1 MSQTNETNGNEAEV
15 VKCFGSR
22 AYALLKKPGDFEPQ
36 ECFYPRCLNAQIH
49 PLVSSFFNLGNER
62 IILRYCHLNPS
73 LHECLNYTP
82 AHFRWAGSDLFN
94 VTNAYGQRQMIIVE
108 TNSCPSG
115 QKSMPLL
122 SDIDEHGGSVLYV
135 FDRIFWLYILHT
147 SFTGDIHY
155 LQVQSFLFVE
165 SVFKMY
171 HTVLSTAFQ
180 SSLSQS
186 DPKLGGLAVIYDKN
200 EMEAIGYATVMADLT
215 HEPVWM
221 AEFYDGDPNPPVK
234 WDKGILYVRD
244 KDGKWHSIRACFRYV
259 TKAPWNRIPLKTQT
273 LVLNKIVSC
282 LAGGRNKM
290 MAARAY
296 ELFNA
301 EMSGTGLM
309 IRTPETLT
317 NISKSEIPLIVSSWG
332 GNAVIKVPYSNA
344 GQGVYI
350 VTNHKELY
358 EFMQIDHRYDKFVVQ
373 SLVGNASWSSVTREG
388 IQYRNIPD
396 KKGKTFVSDLRC
408 MVAVGDM
415 GGFRPVAIYARR
427 ARKPLLRK
435 LEDDPLTTGWEM
447 LGTNLSVKN
456 RDGSFSTESQRLVLM
471 DRNLALGISLDDL
484 IEGYVQTVLSVIA
497 IDKLATRLINSNT
510 GEFDMELFR
519 ALNPDDPLLEEILHQ

>member
-1 MSQTNETNGNEAEV
+1 MNQTNGNNVTASG
-15 VKCFGSR
+15 CFR
-22 AYALLKKPGDFEPQ
+22 FRTYALLKKPGDFEPQ

-62 IILRYCHLNPS
+62 IILRYCHLNP
-73 LHECLNYTP
+73 LVNEKKLRDCLNYIPT
-82 AHFRWAGSDLFN
+82 HFRWAGSDLFN
-94 VTNAYGQRQMIIVE
+94 VTNAHGQRQMIIVE

-122 SDIDEHGGSVLYV
+122 SDINEHGGY
-135 FDRIFWLYILHT
+135 Y
-147 SFTGDIHY
+147 
-155 LQVQSFLFVE
+155 
-165 SVFKMY
+165 
-171 HTVLSTAFQ
+171 TVLSTAFQ

-186 DPKLGGLAVIYDKN
+186 DPQLGGLAVIYDKN

-221 AEFYDGDPNPPVK
+221 AEFYDDDPNPPVK
-234 WDKGILYVRD
+234 WDGGILYVRD
-244 KDGKWHSIRACFRYV
+244 KENIWHSIRACFRYV
-259 TKAPWNRIPLKTQT
+259 TKAPWNRIPLKTKT
-273 LVLNKIVSC
+273 LVLNKVISC

-290 MAARAY
+290 MAAKAY

-317 NISKSEIPLIVSSWG
+317 NISKNEIPLIISSWG
-332 GNAVIKVPYSNA
+332 GNAVVKVPYSNA

-350 VTNHKELY
+350 ITDQKELDA
-358 EFMQIDHRYDKFVVQ
+358 FMQIDHHYDKFVVQ
-373 SLVGNASWSSVTREG
+373 SLIGNASWSSITKEG
-388 IQYRNIPD
+388 IQYHIGNIPD

-408 MVAVGDM
+408 MVTVGDV
-415 GGFRPVAIYARR
+415 GGFLPVAIYARR

-435 LEDDPLTTGWEM
+435 LGDDPLTTSWEM
-447 LGTNLSVKN
+447 LGTNLSIKN
-456 RDGSFSTESQRLVLM
+456 PDGSFSTESQRLVLM
-471 DRNLALGISLDDL
+471 DRKDFNTLGISLDDL

-497 IDKLATRLINSNT
+497 IDKLAKRLINDNT
-510 GEFDMELFR
+510 GEFDIELFR
-519 ALNPDDPLLEEILHQ
+519 AMNPDDPLLREIMQ

>member
-1 MSQTNETNGNEAEV
+1 MSQTNEINENNTVIEH
-15 VKCFGSR
+15 FRSR
-22 AYALLKKPGDFEPQ
+22 KYALLKKPGDFESQ

-73 LHECLNYTP
+73 VNEKRLRECLNYTP

-94 VTNAYGQRQMIIVE
+94 VTNAYGQRQMVIVE

-122 SDIDEHGGSVLYV
+122 SDIDEHGG
-135 FDRIFWLYILHT
+135 
-147 SFTGDIHY
+147 
-155 LQVQSFLFVE
+155 
-165 SVFKMY
+165 Y

-186 DPKLGGLAVIYDKN
+186 DPELGGLAVIYDKN
-200 EMEAIGYATVMADLT
+200 EMEAIGYASQISVEWADRRRYATVMADLT

-221 AEFYDGDPNPPVK
+221 AEFYDKDPDPPVK
-234 WDKGILYVRD
+234 WEDGVLYVRD
-244 KDGKWHSIRACFRYV
+244 KEKQWHSIRACFRYV
-259 TKAPWNRIPLKTQT
+259 TKAPWNRIPLKTRT
-273 LVLNKIVSC
+273 LVLNRIVSC

-290 MAARAY
+290 MAAKAY

-317 NISKSEIPLIVSSWG
+317 NVSKSEIPLIVSSWG
-332 GNAVIKVPYSNA
+332 GNAVVKVPYSNA

-350 VTNHKELY
+350 ITNHKELND
-358 EFMQIDHRYDKFVVQ
+358 FMQIDHHYNKFVVQ

-388 IQYRNIPD
+388 IQYHIGNIPD

-408 MVAVGDM
+408 MVTVGDL
-415 GGFRPVAIYARR
+415 GGFRPVATYARR

-435 LEDDPLTTGWEM
+435 LCDDPLTTSWEM

-456 RDGSFSTESQRLVLM
+456 PDGSFSTESQRLILM
-471 DRNLALGISLDDL
+471 DRKDFNTLGISLDDL

-497 IDKLATRLINSNT
+497 IDKLATRLIDVNT
-510 GEFDMELFR
+510 GEFNMELFR
-519 ALNPDDPLLEEILHQ
+519 KLIVHYILCLILKVH